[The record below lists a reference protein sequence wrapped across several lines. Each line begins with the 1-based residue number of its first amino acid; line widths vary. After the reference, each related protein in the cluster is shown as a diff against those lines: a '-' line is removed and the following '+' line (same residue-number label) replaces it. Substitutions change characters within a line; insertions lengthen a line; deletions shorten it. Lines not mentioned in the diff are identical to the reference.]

1 MVRTVDAVAKDLDD
15 DGLIRRYN
23 LRDGLPG
30 REGAFLACS
39 FWLVECLAQQGR
51 VDEARRRYERTV
63 AASSDL
69 GLYSEEF
76 DTRRGEP
83 CGNYPQALTHLGH
96 IEAAMALAAAERD
109 QALSPA

>member
-1 MVRTVDAVAKDLDD
+1 VRTRGGQPANDD
-15 DGLIRRYN
+15 PANALH
-23 LRDGLPG
+23 
-30 REGAFLACS
+30 
-39 FWLVECLAQQGR
+39 
-51 VDEARRRYERTV
+51 
-63 AASSDL
+63 L

-109 QALSPA
+109 QALSPT

>member
-1 MVRTVDAVAKDLDD
+1 MLS
-15 DGLIRRYN
+15 G
-23 LRDGLPG
+23 PG
-30 REGAFLACS
+30 ATCTATMSGPPATLQLSGKTALKIYKVTGSDPSHAIF
-39 FWLVECLAQQGR
+39 
-51 VDEARRRYERTV
+51 

-109 QALSPA
+109 QALSPT